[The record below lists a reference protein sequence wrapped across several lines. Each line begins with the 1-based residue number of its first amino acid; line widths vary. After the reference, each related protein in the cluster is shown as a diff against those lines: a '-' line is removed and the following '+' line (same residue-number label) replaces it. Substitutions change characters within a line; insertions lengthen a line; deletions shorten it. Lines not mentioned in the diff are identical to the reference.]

1 MNFKDFLTTNTLL
14 RSLPVDFHR
23 YFEYLPTLLLG
34 FVVSLLLT
42 PVIGSIARRFNIL
55 NDTEEGKMNKL
66 NKYENSKRRI
76 NPNQVPLLGG
86 LAVMLPLLI
95 LIIVVFGLN
104 SSTLPLII
112 SLSILTIIGV
122 LDDYYNLPATV
133 QFSFQFIASLIVA
146 ASLVDLTIV
155 KIPFDGTIDLEWTR
169 LFFENKLIP
178 ISLVLPGDLFL
189 ILWFMIAIN
198 AVKWMGGVDALMES
212 NLALAFLM
220 IFVIATRSEQVFL
233 VVISMYLVGA
243 LSGFIFYNFPPA
255 KIFTGSSGKSVYGF
269 LVATLAVING
279 TKVAVTL
286 MIIMLPLA
294 DFLFVLSKRA
304 SVRRPNSIKSFM
316 TLPIQLMRMADTNH
330 LHHKL
335 LHIGLSVKQVL
346 MVEVSIALVVGII
359 AVLST
364 AAYRLVIIMSLFL
377 AILLFILAMHVL
389 ANNRLKQK
397 EKEIEKESP
406 ESKYSY

>member
-243 LSGFIFYNFPPA
+243 LSGFTFYNFPPA

-397 EKEIEKESP
+397 EKEIEESP